1 MKAII
6 QNYGDGKLQVLDVPA
21 PALKAGGILVKNV
34 TSLVSAG
41 TEKLMVDLARKNLLG
56 KAMARPDLVRQV
68 IDKTMRDGIVTTAEA
83 VFRKLDA
90 PMPLGYSCAGTVIAV
105 GEGVDDFQVGDLVAC
120 GGAGYANHA
129 DIVFIPKNLAVK
141 VPQGVTP
148 EEAAFTTLGA
158 IALQGL
164 RLADIAL
171 GETVAIIGLGLVGL
185 LAAQQAK
192 AAGCIVLGM
201 DPDQSRCELAKSLG
215 VNNAATTTGDF
226 QSLCSQV
233 TESRGVDKV
242 IVAAGSCSNEPV
254 TLAGEI
260 ARFHGTVVVVG
271 MVGLEIPRR
280 EFYEKELVFRIS
292 RSYGP
297 GRYDQEYEE
306 KGRDYPFGYVRWTEN
321 RNMQAF
327 LQLLAAG
334 KTTVKSLITHR
345 FPIADGHLAYD
356 LITGKT
362 KESFLGVL
370 LTYPE
375 SVTCPEEGLRS
386 GTGSASVE
394 NIKRTAA
401 GNLRIG
407 LIGAGE
413 FATSTLLP
421 AMNGL
426 EGLERIAV
434 ANATGASAQKVARKF
449 GFRYATTDYQ
459 RLLKDDDIDAVV
471 ISTRHHLHGR
481 QVLEAL
487 AAGKHV
493 FVEKPLCMQPSELGE
508 IQAFYANCSH
518 AEKAYPALMVG
529 FNRRFAP
536 MSRQLKGFFTG
547 LGEPLIMNYRINAGY
562 IPPEHWVHD
571 PEQGGGRIIG
581 EVCHFIDFL
590 TFLAEAMPVSVYAR
604 ALPNS
609 GRYRNDNLVVIIEFA
624 DRSIGTVTYAAN
636 GDKSFPKE
644 RVEVFGGGAIAVLDN
659 FRQMELIRHGKRKV
673 IRSLLKQDKGHRGEW
688 EAFIDHFRKGAA
700 EPIPLGELFA
710 VMGTTFAVL
719 ESLNEMRPV
728 KIEN

>member
-6 QNYGDGKLQVLDVPA
+6 QNYGDGKLEVMDVPA
-21 PALKAGGILVKNV
+21 PALKAGGILVRNI

-56 KAMARPDLVRQV
+56 KAMARPDLVKQV
-68 IDKTMRDGIVTTAEA
+68 IDKTLRDGIVTTAEA

-105 GEGVDDFQVGDLVAC
+105 GEGVDGFQVGDLVAC

-129 DIVFIPKNLAVK
+129 DVVFIPKNLAAK
-141 VPQGVTP
+141 VPEGVTA

-201 DPDQSRCELAKSLG
+201 DTNAGRCTLAKSLG
-215 VNNAATTTGDF
+215 VNDTATTAGDF
-226 QSLCSQV
+226 QSLCLRV
-233 TESRGVDKV
+233 TLNKGVDKV
-242 IVAAGSCSNEPV
+242 IVAAGSSSNEPV

-280 EFYEKELVFRIS
+280 EYYEKELIFRIS

-327 LQLLAAG
+327 LQLLAEG
-334 KTTVKSLITHR
+334 KASVKPLITHR
-345 FPIADGHLAYD
+345 FPIADGPLAYD

-362 KESFLGVL
+362 KEDFLGVL

-375 SVTCPEEGLRS
+375 SVAIAAKEFKCDKEP
-386 GTGSASVE
+386 AS
-394 NIKRTAA
+394 IKNAKKPSS

-407 LIGAGE
+407 MIGAGE

-426 EGLERIAV
+426 EGLELIAV
-434 ANATGASAQKVARKF
+434 ANATGASAQKVAKKF

-459 RLLKDDDIDAVV
+459 KLIKDNDIDAVV
-471 ISTRHHLHGR
+471 IGTRHNLHGR
-481 QVLEAL
+481 QVLESL

-493 FVEKPLCMQPSELGE
+493 FLEKPLCVETSELEE
-508 IQAFYANCSH
+508 IEVFYRQCNQSGKEA
-518 AEKAYPALMVG
+518 PALMVG

-536 MSRQLKGFFTG
+536 MSCQLKEFFTG
-547 LGEPLIMNYRINAGY
+547 LGEPLIMNYRVNAGY

-581 EVCHFIDFL
+581 EVCHFIDYL
-590 TFLAEAMPVSVYAR
+590 TFLAGAMPVSVYAR
-604 ALPNS
+604 VLPNG
-609 GRYRNDNLVVIIEFA
+609 GRYRNDNLVVMIEFA

-644 RVEVFGGGAIAVLDN
+644 RVEVFGGGAIGVLDN
-659 FRQMELIRHGKRKV
+659 FRRLEMTRDGKRKV
-673 IRSLLKQDKGHRGEW
+673 VKSMLKQDKGHRGEW
-688 EAFIDHFRKGAA
+688 ESFVGYYRKGTEA
-700 EPIPLGELFA
+700 PIPLQEIFTVTRA
-710 VMGTTFAVL
+710 TFAVL
-719 ESLNEMRPV
+719 ESLREMKPV
-728 KIEN
+728 KIEI